1 MNALRSRRLL
11 IGLGIVGF
19 FAAVAIIGPFLV
31 GDPNAFSHAEWQSPS
46 GAHWLGTTQLGQDV
60 LAQVVT
66 GAGATL
72 EIGAGAGLL
81 ATVISIVIGI
91 GGGYAGGLADEA
103 LSLVSNVVLVIPAL
117 PLIIVIASFVHASGI
132 WATVAV
138 IAFVSWA
145 ASARVLRAQTLS
157 VRNREYVL
165 AARAGG
171 EPGWRIVLFEILP
184 NELPIIVSQFIFSM
198 IFAILTQAGLA
209 FLGLANPDQLTWGT
223 ILYYAQNDGA
233 LSSGAWWWF
242 VPPGLC
248 IAVLGMGLALVNFSL
263 DELLNPRLRV
273 YKPRKRRRKPQPS
286 AERVVVTV

>member
-11 IGLGIVGF
+11 IGVCIVGF
-19 FAAVAIIGPFLV
+19 FAVVAVIGPFLV

-91 GGGYAGGLADEA
+91 GGGYAGGIADEA
-103 LSLVSNVVLVIPAL
+103 LSLLSNVVLVIPAL

-165 AARAGG
+165 AAKAGG

-263 DELLNPRLRV
+263 DEILNPRLRV
-273 YKPRKRRRKPQPS
+273 YKPRKRRQKTQTSP
-286 AERVVVTV
+286 ERRVLTA

>member
-1 MNALRSRRLL
+1 
-11 IGLGIVGF
+11 VGF
-19 FAAVAIIGPFLV
+19 FALVAIIGPFLV
-31 GDPNAFSHAEWQSPS
+31 GAPNAFSQAEWQAPS

-103 LSLVSNVVLVIPAL
+103 LSLLSNVVLVIPAL

-132 WATVAV
+132 WSTVAV

-171 EPGWRIVLFEILP
+171 EPGWRIAVFEILP

-209 FLGLANPDQLTWGT
+209 FLGLATRTSSP
-223 ILYYAQNDGA
+223 GA
-233 LSSGAWWWF
+233 RSCTTRRTTARCPAGRGGGSCRPACASRCSAWAWPWSTSAWMSSST
-242 VPPGLC
+242 PGCASTSPASDPVGLLGH
-248 IAVLGMGLALVNFSL
+248 AARWSSRRARWVVLLRSRGLPV
-263 DELLNPRLRV
+263 
-273 YKPRKRRRKPQPS
+273 Q
-286 AERVVVTV
+286 